1 MTARL
6 AGLFFSA
13 VFLNLGWLNP
23 VSAAPPDSSNSTTL
37 ILTVKCPPSQRVA
50 LRRYMLDT
58 GLSKLDKW
66 KVERVLDGYLA
77 LFNRYVDNENWDLM
91 LLISFRDAASLSRW
105 RDLETQSPAVF
116 PPELLSHV
124 NSIST
129 TPSDLV
135 RGNSPI
141 PDNQQ
146 AVFLVIPYD
155 YTVSTSEYL
164 RYVDGYVV
172 PQLEGWQEQRVLSHY
187 EFYLAR
193 YGASRSWSSLLILE
207 YASEGALLSRSAA
220 VAKVREKLKENQA
233 WKAFADNKQSI
244 RTEKQAVIADEL
256 RTVAH

>member
-1 MTARL
+1 MSARL

-13 VFLNLGWLNP
+13 IFLNLVWLNP
-23 VSAAPPDSSNSTTL
+23 VRAAPPDSSDSTTL
-37 ILTVKCPPSQRVA
+37 VLTVKCPPSERVA
-50 LRRYMLDT
+50 LRRYMLDS

-66 KVERVLDGYLA
+66 KVERILDGYLA
-77 LFNRYVDNENWDLM
+77 LFNRYVDPDL
-91 LLISFRDAASLSRW
+91 LF
-105 RDLETQSPAVF
+105 
-116 PPELLSHV
+116 HV

-129 TPSDLV
+129 APSDLV
-135 RGNSPI
+135 RSNSPN

-146 AVFLVIPYD
+146 AVFLIIPYD
-155 YTVSTSEYL
+155 YTLSTSEYL

-207 YASEGALLSRSAA
+207 YANEGALLSRSAV

-233 WKAFADNKQSI
+233 WKAFADNKQGI

-256 RTVAH
+256 RLMAH